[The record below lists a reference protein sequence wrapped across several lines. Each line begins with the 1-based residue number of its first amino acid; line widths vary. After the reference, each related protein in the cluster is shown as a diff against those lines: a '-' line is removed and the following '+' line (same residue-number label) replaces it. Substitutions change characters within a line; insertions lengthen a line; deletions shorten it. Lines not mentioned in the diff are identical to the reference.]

1 MKENSYRFMRNMI
14 LASMIVVPAIPFFLV
29 VVLGYSYFTTSS
41 QSQTI
46 NQMTRIVEDHES
58 VIESFLNE
66 RKTDLEFIANSYTF
80 GQLIIPD
87 KLDEIF
93 ANLEKK
99 SNAFIDI
106 GIFNADGL
114 HVAYH
119 GPFELAGKIYEEE
132 EWFQKVTQ
140 HGYYISD
147 VFLGFRKIPHFI
159 IAVVKK
165 EGNSYWVLRAT
176 IDPSYFSDVVEK
188 IRIGKT
194 GEAYLLNK
202 AGQFQ
207 TKRRS
212 GGDLMEPD
220 PELAG
225 QVRRH
230 AGVETFI
237 KTSSDGDQ
245 YVYATMWL
253 TGQDWVLVTRQEKAE
268 AYQALNH
275 LTYLVIILSLL
286 GGLVIVTT
294 AFQVTRRIIN
304 KISSMD
310 TEKTELGRQLV
321 VAGRLAEIGE
331 MSAGFAHEINN
342 PLQIIKSEL
351 TLTETIMDDMQEQKL
366 LEESEDLEQIRDSL
380 KQIRIQVD
388 RCGGITQGLL
398 KFARQKES
406 KVTGVNLAA
415 YLPEVVKL
423 VKNKASVEGINIDIK
438 VPAGTP
444 QAKADPVQLEQV
456 MVNLL
461 NNAIYAMVERH
472 GSSGGRLEI
481 NAHTGD
487 DHQVVISIADNG
499 GGITPENM
507 EKIFTPFFTT
517 KPVGKGTG
525 LGLSI
530 CYGIITKMGGQMEV
544 DSQPG
549 YGTTFRIKLE
559 QA

>member
-1 MKENSYRFMRNMI
+1 MKENSYGFMRNMI
-14 LASMIVVPAIPFFLV
+14 LVSMIVVPAIPFFLV
-29 VVLGYSYFTTSS
+29 VILGYSFFATSS
-41 QSQTI
+41 QSQTR
-46 NQMTRIVEDHES
+46 NQMTRIVEDHENR
-58 VIESFLNE
+58 IESFLNE
-66 RKTDLEFIANSYTF
+66 RKADLEFIADSYSF
-80 GQLIIPD
+80 GHLILPD

-93 ANLEKK
+93 TNLQKK

-106 GIFNADGL
+106 GVFNADGL
-114 HVAYH
+114 HVSYH
-119 GPFELAGKIYEEE
+119 GPFELAGKMYNDEQ
-132 EWFQKVTQ
+132 WFQKVME
-140 HGYYISD
+140 HGYYVSD
-147 VFLGFRKIPHFI
+147 VFLGFRKVPHFI
-159 IAVVKK
+159 VAVVKT
-165 EGNSYWVLRAT
+165 EGNSSWILRAT

-202 AGQFQ
+202 EGKFQ
-207 TKRRS
+207 TQRRS

-220 PELAG
+220 PVLAS
-225 QVRRH
+225 QVHRH
-230 AGVETFI
+230 AGVETFV
-237 KTSSDGDQ
+237 KSNADGDK

-253 TGQDWVLVTRQEKAE
+253 ANQDWVLVTRQEKAE
-268 AYQALNH
+268 AFRDLSR
-275 LTYLVIILSLL
+275 LTYLVIIVSLL
-286 GGLVIVTT
+286 GGLAIVTT

-304 KISSMD
+304 KMKTTE

-351 TLTETIMDDMQEQKL
+351 TLTETIMDDLQEKKL
-366 LEESEDLEQIRDSL
+366 LEESEDVEEIRDSL
-380 KQIRIQVD
+380 RQIRIQVD

-406 KVTGVNLAA
+406 KITGVNLES
-415 YLPEVVKL
+415 YIPEILKL
-423 VKNKASVEGINIDIK
+423 VKNKASVEGIDIK
-438 VPAGTP
+438 VNVTPGTP
-444 QAKADPVQLEQV
+444 EAKADPVQLEQV

-461 NNAIYAMVERH
+461 NNAIYAIVERH
-472 GSSGGRLEI
+472 GSSGGQLQIIAEPGEDSRI
-481 NAHTGD
+481 
-487 DHQVVISIADNG
+487 VIAITDNG

-544 DSQPG
+544 DSLPG
-549 YGTTFRIKLE
+549 HGTTFRIKLGP
-559 QA
+559 A